1 MGKKM
6 PKCELMNKDK
16 KKKSKYAKTERQL
29 KSGIFY

>member
-1 MGKKM
+1 M

-29 KSGIFY
+29 KSEYFTK